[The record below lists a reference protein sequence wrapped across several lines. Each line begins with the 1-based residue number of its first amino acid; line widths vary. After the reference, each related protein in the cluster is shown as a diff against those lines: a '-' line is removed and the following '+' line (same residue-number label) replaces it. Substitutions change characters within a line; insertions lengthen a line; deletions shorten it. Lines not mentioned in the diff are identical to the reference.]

1 MRERDAPREPGQGR
15 QVAAVTGAWLPG
27 TAPAGPGTGQ
37 AAATGAA
44 GARGGPEFLIN
55 LGPAHPSAHGM
66 LRLRLTVDGDQI
78 TAAEPEIGFMH
89 RGAEKLFEARDYRQ
103 IIVLANRHD
112 WLGAFASELGV
123 VLAAER
129 LAGIEVPPR
138 AVWARTM
145 LAELNRALS
154 HLAFLSAYPPEIAA
168 PGAGEQWDAERAAGE
183 LREAE
188 AGTGELREAEAGA
201 GELREAEAGAG
212 ELREAEAGAGPP
224 GEAEPG
230 RAVVAGGAGAGEYGT
245 VAVGAQAA
253 FRAREAIQ
261 SVMEEISGGRMHYM
275 FNRVGGL
282 KEEIPA
288 GWLDRAC
295 RAIDDVRA
303 ALPVIGAP
311 VAQDRFRA
319 STGGVGVLTPA
330 QVRQYGVSG
339 PAARACGVDFDLRRD
354 EPYLAYGQL
363 AGVLRVPT
371 RTAGDCLARFEC
383 LGDQLA
389 VSLDL
394 AQECA
399 VRLSR
404 LPQGPLSARLPKV
417 FKVPEGHA
425 YAWTEGPLGL
435 SGYYLVSR
443 GGKTP
448 WRLKLRSASFNNMAV
463 LPEVLPGHRIAD
475 LAAILGSLF
484 FVVGDIDR

>member
-1 MRERDAPREPGQGR
+1 MRERDAPRKPGQGR

-37 AAATGAA
+37 AAAIGAA

-66 LRLRLTVDGDQI
+66 LRLRLAVDGDQI

-188 AGTGELREAEAGA
+188 AGA
-201 GELREAEAGAG
+201 GE
-212 ELREAEAGAGPP
+212 P

-245 VAVGAQAA
+245 VAAGAQAA
-253 FRAREAIQ
+253 FGAREAIQ

-319 STGGVGVLTPA
+319 RTGGVGVLTPA

-363 AGVLRVPT
+363 AGMLRVPT

-463 LPEVLPGHRIAD
+463 LPEVLPGHGVAD